1 MAINPD
7 CLDQLK
13 RIVGTPHFS
22 AHGEDLVCYSYDA
35 TAASYVPD
43 AVVFPASVQ
52 QVSQIMKL
60 ASSFRVPV
68 VPRGGGS
75 GMTGGALAVNGGIV
89 VVFSRMNRIVE
100 IDQENLVAR
109 VQPGVI
115 TAQFQDH
122 LQQQGLF
129 YPPDPSSASI
139 STMGGNLA
147 ECAGGPKA
155 VKYGVTR
162 DYVLGLEAVLPSG
175 EIIKTGVRTAKGV
188 VGYDLTRLIVG
199 SEGTLALIT
208 EATVRLL
215 AQPERVKTLTAA
227 FASMDA
233 AAAAVSK
240 IVRSPVIPRTIE
252 FMDNA
257 SIRLAEGYLHVGL
270 PVEAGALLIMEVDGK
285 CDEIAGLA
293 SSLEDLSREL
303 GAVSVTVA
311 GTEAQAEQLW
321 QARKAISPALFKLAP
336 HKINEDIVV
345 PRNRVPDLV
354 AKIDELRHQTGLTMV
369 AFGHAGDGNIH
380 FNIMLDKS
388 DKVAL
393 EKANRAVE
401 ALFDTTLALGG
412 TISGEHGVGITKAPY
427 FRKEVGGGAMSLMKR
442 IKLAFDPLGVLNPGK
457 IFPDSIASTGG
468 DPRKG
473 ERQEPDS

>member
-1 MAINPD
+1 MAINRD
-7 CLDQLK
+7 CLTQLEC
-13 RIVGTPHFS
+13 IVGSPHFS
-22 AHGEDLVCYSYDA
+22 AHREDLVCYGYDA
-35 TAASYVPD
+35 TAAVHIPD
-43 AVVFPASVQ
+43 AVVFPASAQ

-60 ASSFRVPV
+60 AAAFRIPV
-68 VPRGGGS
+68 IPRGGGS

-89 VVFSRMNRIVE
+89 VVFSRMNRILEV
-100 IDQENLVAR
+100 DRDNLVAR
-109 VQPGVI
+109 MQPGVI
-115 TAQFQDH
+115 TAQFQRH
-122 LQQQGLF
+122 VQRHGLF
-129 YPPDPSSASI
+129 YPPDPSSAGF

-162 DYVLGLEAVLPSG
+162 DYVLGLEAVLPTG

-188 VGYDLTRLIVG
+188 VGYDLTRLIIG

-208 EATVRLL
+208 EATVKLL
-215 AQPERVKTLTAA
+215 ALPECVKTLTAS
-227 FASMDA
+227 FAGMDTA
-233 AAAAVSK
+233 ARAVSK
-240 IVRSPVIPRTIE
+240 IIRNHVIPRTIE

-270 PVEAGALLIMEVDGK
+270 PVDAGALLIMEVDGK
-285 CDEIAGLA
+285 RDEMAGLIR
-293 SSLEDLSREL
+293 SLEDLSRKL

-311 GTEAQAEQLW
+311 ETDQQVQQLW

-345 PRNRVPDLV
+345 PRSRVPDLV
-354 AKIDELRHQTGLTMV
+354 AKIDELRRQTGLTMV

-388 DKVAL
+388 DKRAL

-427 FRKEVGGGAMSLMKR
+427 FRKEVGGEAMSLMKR
-442 IKLAFDPLGVLNPGK
+442 IKQAFDPLGVLNPGK
-457 IFPDSIASTGG
+457 IFPEGK
-468 DPRKG
+468 P
-473 ERQEPDS
+473 

>member
-1 MAINPD
+1 MAIKPI
-7 CLDQLK
+7 CLEKLE
-13 RIVGTPHFS
+13 RIVGAPFFS
-22 AHGEDLVCYSYDA
+22 AHREDLVCYGYDA
-35 TAASYVPD
+35 TASLHLPD
-43 AVVFPASVQ
+43 AVVFPASAQ

-60 ASSFRVPV
+60 AVAFRVPV
-68 VPRGGGS
+68 IPRGGGS
-75 GMTGGALAVNGGIV
+75 GMTGGALAVYGGIV
-89 VVFSRMNRIVE
+89 VVFNRMNRILE
-100 IDQENLVAR
+100 IDRENLIAR
-109 VQPGVI
+109 VQSGVI
-115 TAQFQDH
+115 TAEFQRRVQHD
-122 LQQQGLF
+122 GLF
-129 YPPDPSSASI
+129 YPPDPSSADI
-139 STMGGNLA
+139 STIGGNLA

-162 DYVLGLEAVLPSG
+162 DYVLGLEAVLPTG
-175 EIIKTGVRTAKGV
+175 EIVKTGVRTAKGV

-208 EATVRLL
+208 EATVKLL
-215 AQPERVKTLTAA
+215 PLPECVMTLTAA
-227 FASMDA
+227 FDGMDTA
-233 AAAAVSK
+233 ARAVSE
-240 IVRSPVIPRTIE
+240 IVRSHTVPRTIE

-270 PVEAGALLIMEVDGK
+270 PVDVGALLIMEVDGRR
-285 CDEIAGLA
+285 DEIAGLA
-293 SSLEDLSREL
+293 RALEDLSRHL
-303 GAVSVTVA
+303 GAVSVSVA
-311 GTEAQAEQLW
+311 ETEAQAQQLW

-354 AKIDELRHQTGLTMV
+354 AKIDELRSRTGLTMV

-388 DKVAL
+388 DQTAL

-427 FRKEVGGGAMSLMKR
+427 LRKELGEAELALMRR
-442 IKLAFDPLGVLNPGK
+442 IKDAFDPLGLLNPGK
-457 IFPDSIASTGG
+457 IFP
-468 DPRKG
+468 
-473 ERQEPDS
+473 E

>member
-7 CLDQLK
+7 CLKQLE
-13 RIVGTPHFS
+13 RIVGRPHFS
-22 AHGEDLVCYSYDA
+22 VHREDLVCYGYDA
-35 TAASYVPD
+35 TAAVHVPD
-43 AVVFPASVQ
+43 AVVFPVSAQ

-60 ASSFRVPV
+60 AAAFRTPV
-68 VPRGGGS
+68 IPRGGGS

-89 VVFSRMNRIVE
+89 IVFSRMNRIVE
-100 IDQENLVAR
+100 VDQDNLIAR

-115 TAQFQDH
+115 TARFQRH
-122 LQQQGLF
+122 VQRHGLF
-129 YPPDPSSASI
+129 YPPDPSSAEF

-208 EATVRLL
+208 EATVKLL
-215 AQPERVKTLTAA
+215 ALPECVKTLTAA
-227 FASMDA
+227 FDSMDIA
-233 AAAAVSK
+233 ARAIAK
-240 IVRSPVIPRTIE
+240 IIRYHTVPRTIE

-257 SIRLAEGYLHVGL
+257 SIRLAEGYLQVGL
-270 PVEAGALLIMEVDGK
+270 PVDAGALLILEVDGK
-285 CDEIAGLA
+285 KSEIDGLTR
-293 SSLEDLSREL
+293 SMEDLSREL
-303 GAVSVTVA
+303 GAISVAVA
-311 GTEAQAEQLW
+311 ETEEQAQQLW

-345 PRNRVPDLV
+345 PRSRVPDLV
-354 AKIDELRHQTGLTMV
+354 AKIDELRRQTGLTMV

-388 DKVAL
+388 DPAAL
-393 EKANRAVE
+393 KTANHAVE
-401 ALFDTTLALGG
+401 TLFDTALALGG
-412 TISGEHGVGITKAPY
+412 TISGEHGVGVTKAPY
-427 FRKEVGGGAMSLMKR
+427 LHKEVGGASMLLMKR
-442 IKLAFDPLGVLNPGK
+442 IKQAFDPLDVLNPGK
-457 IFPDSIASTGG
+457 IFPESLESAG
-468 DPRKG
+468 DRP
-473 ERQEPDS
+473 